1 MNPERAKQ
9 LENFLLENPL
19 DAFTKYALA
28 LEYIGTD
35 DQLAARLFEEVLL
48 ENPGYLPTYYHA
60 AQLFAELGRRSDA
73 VSTYEKGIDLA
84 SVDQKALAELKN
96 AYQNFLFDD
105 ED

>member
-35 DQLAARLFEEVLL
+35 DQRAARLFEEVLL
-48 ENPGYLPTYYHA
+48 ENPGYLPPIIMPLNCLLSWGAGPMPY
-60 AQLFAELGRRSDA
+60 LPMRR
-73 VSTYEKGIDLA
+73 G
-84 SVDQKALAELKN
+84 
-96 AYQNFLFDD
+96 
-105 ED
+105 